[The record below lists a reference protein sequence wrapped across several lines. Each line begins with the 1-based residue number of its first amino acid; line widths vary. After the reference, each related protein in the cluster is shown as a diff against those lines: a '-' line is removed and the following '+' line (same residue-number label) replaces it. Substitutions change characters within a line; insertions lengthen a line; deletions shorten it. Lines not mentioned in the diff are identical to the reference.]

1 MAPLSS
7 AGSAASRPLVIALFA
22 ASCLLSLVSWYTT
35 QQGMALYLSPWFA
48 VLASLGIQISLV
60 MVAWLI
66 GFSKA
71 KRALLIAVYAITA
84 VVSISFSYVSLYTW
98 FSARERPAT
107 IERGLYDRLSTAAT
121 QADETL
127 QAAIGEGKRH
137 VLALQEMT
145 ESEKAHGYISRAQDS
160 DPYLANIRESVAKE
174 AQSYSSGYKE
184 GSGLGLRYTA
194 FDRYEKLT
202 RESLAQIEQARGA
215 MAAFR
220 ATTKPTDPSDK
231 QLKSFREAYDQVPWA
246 EVEKTIHTGKLAR
259 PELPSYAD
267 NVDKTASQQE
277 DLMVAFTE
285 LLTNPGGRHIFSLA
299 LAAFIDIVVFLLAYS
314 SGPLF
319 LRCSGTTLVRGW
331 RGAGCGAV
339 SDLCSR
345 LPEQAEAGPAGHAP
359 GGLGGPHLR
368 RTTTLH
374 DAGFKR
380 HGGHRGGIGKEL
392 LPAGFSHARVAAR
405 HDGERQFYVESDAPQ
420 RSRVGLDCSLR
431 NAAAERVGKRLAP
444 LML

>member
-7 AGSAASRPLVIALFA
+7 AGSSASRPLVIALFA

-48 VLASLGIQISLV
+48 VLASLGIQTALV

-71 KRALLIAVYAITA
+71 KRGLLIAVYAITA

-107 IERGLYDRLSTAAT
+107 IERVLYDRLSTAAT
-121 QADETL
+121 QTGETL

-145 ESEKAHGYISRAQDS
+145 DAEKAHGYISRAQDA
-160 DPYLANIRESVAKE
+160 DPYLASIREAVAKE

-202 RESLAQIEQARGA
+202 RESLAQIEQAQGA
-215 MAAFR
+215 MTAFR
-220 ATTKPTDPSDK
+220 TTTRPTDPSDK
-231 QLKSFREAYDQVPWA
+231 QLKSFREAYDQIPWA
-246 EVEKTIHTGKLAR
+246 EVEKTIHGGKLAR

-285 LLTNPGGRHIFSLA
+285 LFTNPGGRHIFSLA

-314 SGPLF
+314 SGPYF
-319 LRCSGTTLVRGW
+319 F
-331 RGAGCGAV
+331 GA
-339 SDLCSR
+339 
-345 LPEQAEAGPAGHAP
+345 PEQRWCEAGAALDAAQSPIFVRSFLNKLRPGRQGMPRVDSEDLTSGEQQLCMMLVSKGMAATVEESGKSYYLLDSATHESLLDTMASGNFTLKATPRSDPA
-359 GGLGGPHLR
+359 
-368 RTTTLH
+368 
-374 DAGFKR
+374 
-380 HGGHRGGIGKEL
+380 
-392 LPAGFSHARVAAR
+392 
-405 HDGERQFYVESDAPQ
+405 
-420 RSRVGLDCSLR
+420 
-431 NAAAERVGKRLAP
+431 
-444 LML
+444 

>member
-1 MAPLSS
+1 
-7 AGSAASRPLVIALFA
+7 
-22 ASCLLSLVSWYTT
+22 
-35 QQGMALYLSPWFA
+35 
-48 VLASLGIQISLV
+48 VLASLGIQTALV

-71 KRALLIAVYAITA
+71 KRGLLIAVYAITA
-84 VVSISFSYVSLYTW
+84 VVSIAFSYVSLYTW
-98 FSARERPAT
+98 FSARERPAS

-121 QADETL
+121 QTGETL
-127 QAAIGEGKRH
+127 QTAVGEGKRH

-145 ESEKAHGYISRAQDS
+145 DAEKAHGYISRAQDA
-160 DPYLANIRESVAKE
+160 DPYLASIREAVAKE

-202 RESLAQIEQARGA
+202 RESLAQIVQAQGA

-220 ATTKPTDPSDK
+220 TTTKPTDPSDK
-231 QLKSFREAYDQVPWA
+231 QLKSFREAYDQIPWA
-246 EVEKTIHTGKLAR
+246 EVEKTIHSGKLAR

-314 SGPLF
+314 SGPYF
-319 LRCSGTTLVRGW
+319 F
-331 RGAGCGAV
+331 GA
-339 SDLCSR
+339 
-345 LPEQAEAGPAGHAP
+345 PEQRWCEAGAALDASQSPLFVRSFLNKLRP
-359 GGLGGPHLR
+359 GRQGMPRVDSEGL
-368 RTTTLH
+368 T
-374 DAGFKR
+374 
-380 HGGHRGGIGKEL
+380 
-392 LPAGFSHARVAAR
+392 S
-405 HDGERQFYVESDAPQ
+405 GEQQLCMMLVSK
-420 RSRVGLDCSLR
+420 GM
-431 NAAAERVGKRLAP
+431 AAAVEESGKSYYLLDSATHESLLDTMASGNFTLKATPRSDTA
-444 LML
+444 

>member
-1 MAPLSS
+1 
-7 AGSAASRPLVIALFA
+7 
-22 ASCLLSLVSWYTT
+22 
-35 QQGMALYLSPWFA
+35 
-48 VLASLGIQISLV
+48 

-71 KRALLIAVYAITA
+71 KRGLLIAVYAITA
-84 VVSISFSYVSLYTW
+84 VVSIAFSYVSLYTW
-98 FSARERPAT
+98 FSARERPAS

-121 QADETL
+121 QTGETL
-127 QAAIGEGKRH
+127 QTAVGEGKRH

-145 ESEKAHGYISRAQDS
+145 DAEKAHGYISRAQDA
-160 DPYLANIRESVAKE
+160 DPYLASIREAVAKE

-202 RESLAQIEQARGA
+202 RESLAQIVQAQGA

-220 ATTKPTDPSDK
+220 TTTKPTDPSDK
-231 QLKSFREAYDQVPWA
+231 QLKSFREAYDQIPWA
-246 EVEKTIHTGKLAR
+246 EVEKTIHSGKLAR

-314 SGPLF
+314 SGPYF
-319 LRCSGTTLVRGW
+319 F
-331 RGAGCGAV
+331 GA
-339 SDLCSR
+339 
-345 LPEQAEAGPAGHAP
+345 PEQRWCEAGAALDASQSPLFVRSFLNKLRP
-359 GGLGGPHLR
+359 GRQGMPRVDSEGL
-368 RTTTLH
+368 T
-374 DAGFKR
+374 
-380 HGGHRGGIGKEL
+380 
-392 LPAGFSHARVAAR
+392 S
-405 HDGERQFYVESDAPQ
+405 GEQQLCMMLVSK
-420 RSRVGLDCSLR
+420 GM
-431 NAAAERVGKRLAP
+431 AAAVEESGKSYYLLDSATHESLLDTMASGNFTLKATPRSDTA
-444 LML
+444 

>member
-48 VLASLGIQISLV
+48 VLASLGIQTALV

-71 KRALLIAVYAITA
+71 KRGLLIAVYAITA
-84 VVSISFSYVSLYTW
+84 VVSIAFSYVSLYTW
-98 FSARERPAT
+98 FSARERPAS

-121 QADETL
+121 QTGETL
-127 QAAIGEGKRH
+127 QTAVGEGKRH

-145 ESEKAHGYISRAQDS
+145 DAEKAHGYISRAQDA
-160 DPYLANIRESVAKE
+160 DPYLASIREAVAKE

-202 RESLAQIEQARGA
+202 RESLAQIVQAQGA

-220 ATTKPTDPSDK
+220 TTTKPTDPSDK
-231 QLKSFREAYDQVPWA
+231 QLKSFREAYDQIPWA
-246 EVEKTIHTGKLAR
+246 EVEKTIHSGKLAR

-314 SGPLF
+314 SGPYF
-319 LRCSGTTLVRGW
+319 F
-331 RGAGCGAV
+331 GA
-339 SDLCSR
+339 
-345 LPEQAEAGPAGHAP
+345 PEQRWCEAGAAIDASQSPLFVRSFLNKLRP
-359 GGLGGPHLR
+359 GRQGMPRVDSEGL
-368 RTTTLH
+368 T
-374 DAGFKR
+374 
-380 HGGHRGGIGKEL
+380 
-392 LPAGFSHARVAAR
+392 S
-405 HDGERQFYVESDAPQ
+405 GEQQLCMMLVSK
-420 RSRVGLDCSLR
+420 GM
-431 NAAAERVGKRLAP
+431 AAAVEESGKSYYLLDSATHESLLDTMASGNFTLKATPRSDTA
-444 LML
+444 

>member
-1 MAPLSS
+1 
-7 AGSAASRPLVIALFA
+7 
-22 ASCLLSLVSWYTT
+22 
-35 QQGMALYLSPWFA
+35 MALYLSPWFA
-48 VLASLGIQISLV
+48 VLASLGIQTALV

-71 KRALLIAVYAITA
+71 KRGLLIAVYAITA
-84 VVSISFSYVSLYTW
+84 VVSIAFSYVSLYTW
-98 FSARERPAT
+98 FSARERPAS

-121 QADETL
+121 QTGETL
-127 QAAIGEGKRH
+127 QTAVGEGKRH

-145 ESEKAHGYISRAQDS
+145 DAEKAHGYISRAQDA
-160 DPYLANIRESVAKE
+160 DPYLASIREAVAKE

-202 RESLAQIEQARGA
+202 RESLAQIVQAQGA

-220 ATTKPTDPSDK
+220 TTTKPTDPSDK
-231 QLKSFREAYDQVPWA
+231 QLKSFREAYDQIPWA
-246 EVEKTIHTGKLAR
+246 EVEKTIHSGKLAR

-314 SGPLF
+314 SGPYF
-319 LRCSGTTLVRGW
+319 F
-331 RGAGCGAV
+331 GA
-339 SDLCSR
+339 
-345 LPEQAEAGPAGHAP
+345 PEQRWCEAGAALDASQSPLFVRSFLNKLRP
-359 GGLGGPHLR
+359 GRQGMPRVDSEGL
-368 RTTTLH
+368 T
-374 DAGFKR
+374 
-380 HGGHRGGIGKEL
+380 
-392 LPAGFSHARVAAR
+392 S
-405 HDGERQFYVESDAPQ
+405 GEQQLCMMLVSK
-420 RSRVGLDCSLR
+420 GM
-431 NAAAERVGKRLAP
+431 AAAVEESGKSYYLLDSATHESLLDTMASGNFTLKATPRSDTA
-444 LML
+444 

>member
-1 MAPLSS
+1 
-7 AGSAASRPLVIALFA
+7 
-22 ASCLLSLVSWYTT
+22 
-35 QQGMALYLSPWFA
+35 MALYLSPWFA

-66 GFSKA
+66 GFSKT
-71 KRALLIAVYAITA
+71 RRGLLIVVYAITA
-84 VVSISFSYVSLYTW
+84 VVSIAFSYVSLYTW

-107 IERGLYDRLSTAAT
+107 IERGLYDRLSAAAT
-121 QADETL
+121 QTGETL

-145 ESEKAHGYISRAQDS
+145 EAEKAHGYISRAQDA
-160 DPYLANIRESVAKE
+160 DPYLASIREAVAKE

-202 RESLAQIEQARGA
+202 RESLAQIELARGA

-220 ATTKPTDPSDK
+220 TTSKPTDPSEK
-231 QLKSFREAYDQVPWA
+231 QLKSFREAYDQIPWA
-246 EVEKTIHTGKLAR
+246 EVEKTIHSGKLAR

-267 NVDKTASQQE
+267 SVDKTASQQE

-314 SGPLF
+314 SGPYFFGAPEQRWCEAGAALDSLQSPLF
-319 LRCSGTTLVRGW
+319 VRSFLNKLRPGQQGMPRVDSEGLTSGEQQLCMMLVSKGM
-331 RGAGCGAV
+331 AV
-339 SDLCSR
+339 SV
-345 LPEQAEAGPAGHAP
+345 EEAGKSYYLLDSATHESLLETMASGSFTLKATPRDNPA
-359 GGLGGPHLR
+359 
-368 RTTTLH
+368 
-374 DAGFKR
+374 
-380 HGGHRGGIGKEL
+380 
-392 LPAGFSHARVAAR
+392 
-405 HDGERQFYVESDAPQ
+405 
-420 RSRVGLDCSLR
+420 
-431 NAAAERVGKRLAP
+431 
-444 LML
+444 

>member
-194 FDRYEKLT
+194 FDRYQKLT

-285 LLTNPGGRHIFSLA
+285 LVTNPGGRHIFSLA

-314 SGPLF
+314 SGPYFFGAPEQRWCEAGAALDAAQSPIF
-319 LRCSGTTLVRGW
+319 VRGFLNKL
-331 RGAGCGAV
+331 RPGRQGMPRVDSEDLTSGEQQLCMMLV
-339 SDLCSR
+339 SKGMAATVEESGKSYYLLDSATHESLLDTMASGNFTLKATPR
-345 LPEQAEAGPAGHAP
+345 SDPA
-359 GGLGGPHLR
+359 
-368 RTTTLH
+368 
-374 DAGFKR
+374 
-380 HGGHRGGIGKEL
+380 
-392 LPAGFSHARVAAR
+392 
-405 HDGERQFYVESDAPQ
+405 
-420 RSRVGLDCSLR
+420 
-431 NAAAERVGKRLAP
+431 
-444 LML
+444 

>member
-48 VLASLGIQISLV
+48 VLASLGIQTALV

-71 KRALLIAVYAITA
+71 KRGLLIAVYAITA
-84 VVSISFSYVSLYTW
+84 VVSIAFSYVSLYTW
-98 FSARERPAT
+98 FSARERPAS

-121 QADETL
+121 QTGETL
-127 QAAIGEGKRH
+127 QTAVGEGKRH

-145 ESEKAHGYISRAQDS
+145 DAEKAHGYISRAQDA
-160 DPYLANIRESVAKE
+160 DPYLASIREAVAKE

-202 RESLAQIEQARGA
+202 RESLAQIVQAQGA

-220 ATTKPTDPSDK
+220 TTTKPTDPSDK
-231 QLKSFREAYDQVPWA
+231 QLKSFREAYDQIPWA
-246 EVEKTIHTGKLAR
+246 EVEKTIHSGKLAR

-314 SGPLF
+314 SGPYFFGAPEQRWCEAGAALDAAQSPIF
-319 LRCSGTTLVRGW
+319 VRGFLNKL
-331 RGAGCGAV
+331 RPGRQGMPRVDSEGLTSGEQQLCMMLV
-339 SDLCSR
+339 SK
-345 LPEQAEAGPAGHAP
+345 GM
-359 GGLGGPHLR
+359 
-368 RTTTLH
+368 
-374 DAGFKR
+374 
-380 HGGHRGGIGKEL
+380 
-392 LPAGFSHARVAAR
+392 
-405 HDGERQFYVESDAPQ
+405 
-420 RSRVGLDCSLR
+420 
-431 NAAAERVGKRLAP
+431 AAAVEESGKSYYLLDSATHESLLDTMASGNFTLKATPRSDPA
-444 LML
+444 

>member
-107 IERGLYDRLSTAAT
+107 IERGLYDRLSAAAT

-194 FDRYEKLT
+194 FDRYQKLT

-246 EVEKTIHTGKLAR
+246 EVEKTIHTGKLTR

-285 LLTNPGGRHIFSLA
+285 LVTNPGGRHIFSLA

-314 SGPLF
+314 SGPYFFGAPEQRWCEAGAALDAAQSPIF
-319 LRCSGTTLVRGW
+319 VRGFLNKL
-331 RGAGCGAV
+331 RPGRQGMPRVDSEDLTSGEQQLCMMLV
-339 SDLCSR
+339 SKGMAATVEESGKSYYLLDSATHESLLDTMASGNFTLKATPR
-345 LPEQAEAGPAGHAP
+345 SDPA
-359 GGLGGPHLR
+359 
-368 RTTTLH
+368 
-374 DAGFKR
+374 
-380 HGGHRGGIGKEL
+380 
-392 LPAGFSHARVAAR
+392 
-405 HDGERQFYVESDAPQ
+405 
-420 RSRVGLDCSLR
+420 
-431 NAAAERVGKRLAP
+431 
-444 LML
+444 

>member
-107 IERGLYDRLSTAAT
+107 IERGLYDRLSAAAT

-194 FDRYEKLT
+194 FDRYQKLT

-285 LLTNPGGRHIFSLA
+285 LVTNPGGRHIFSLA

-314 SGPLF
+314 SGPYFFGAPEQRWCEAGAALDAAQSPIF
-319 LRCSGTTLVRGW
+319 VRGFLNKL
-331 RGAGCGAV
+331 RPGRQGMPRVDSEDLTSGEQQLCMMLV
-339 SDLCSR
+339 SKGMAATVEESGKSYYLLDSATHESLLDTMASGNFTLKATPR
-345 LPEQAEAGPAGHAP
+345 SDPA
-359 GGLGGPHLR
+359 
-368 RTTTLH
+368 
-374 DAGFKR
+374 
-380 HGGHRGGIGKEL
+380 
-392 LPAGFSHARVAAR
+392 
-405 HDGERQFYVESDAPQ
+405 
-420 RSRVGLDCSLR
+420 
-431 NAAAERVGKRLAP
+431 
-444 LML
+444 

>member
-7 AGSAASRPLVIALFA
+7 AGSSASRPLVIALFA

-35 QQGMALYLSPWFA
+35 EQGMALYLSPWFA
-48 VLASLGIQISLV
+48 VLASLGIQTALV

-71 KRALLIAVYAITA
+71 KRGLLIAVYAITA

-121 QADETL
+121 QTGETL

-145 ESEKAHGYISRAQDS
+145 DAEKAHGYISRAQDA
-160 DPYLANIRESVAKE
+160 DPYLASIREAVAKE

-202 RESLAQIEQARGA
+202 RESLAQIEQAQGA

-220 ATTKPTDPSDK
+220 TTTRPTDPSDK
-231 QLKSFREAYDQVPWA
+231 QLKSFREAYDQIPWA
-246 EVEKTIHTGKLAR
+246 EVEKTIHGGKLAR

-285 LLTNPGGRHIFSLA
+285 LFTNPGGRHIFSLA

-314 SGPLF
+314 SGPYF
-319 LRCSGTTLVRGW
+319 F
-331 RGAGCGAV
+331 GA
-339 SDLCSR
+339 
-345 LPEQAEAGPAGHAP
+345 PEQRWCEAGAALDAAQSPIFVRSFLNKLRPGRQGMPRVDSEDLTSGEQQLCMMLVSKGMAATVEESGKSYYLLDSATHESLLDTMASGNFTLKATPRSDPA
-359 GGLGGPHLR
+359 
-368 RTTTLH
+368 
-374 DAGFKR
+374 
-380 HGGHRGGIGKEL
+380 
-392 LPAGFSHARVAAR
+392 
-405 HDGERQFYVESDAPQ
+405 
-420 RSRVGLDCSLR
+420 
-431 NAAAERVGKRLAP
+431 
-444 LML
+444 